1 MSQKYYNNFEDLV
14 DRVSWQGKVAI
25 TLDWELP
32 EVIRSA
38 TTPEGNG
45 STTRGW
51 DPATHVVL
59 LVDDTSTGS
68 ATATTCLEYISKT
81 WGDHCSFIIKQ
92 LVDYKELILISS
104 YHGGEL
110 FNSTDVSSDPG
121 LTTIS
126 RPSIRDTRD
135 LHWEHQ
141 PNYPRRKLYPLRIP

>member
-1 MSQKYYNNFEDLV
+1 MSQKYYNKFEDLV
-14 DRVSWQGKVAI
+14 DQVSWQGKVAI

-38 TTPEGNG
+38 TTPDDSG

-59 LVDDTSTGS
+59 LVGDTSTGS

-92 LVDYKELILISS
+92 LVDYNELILTSS

-126 RPSIRDTRD
+126 RPLIRDTRD

-141 PNYPRRKLYPLRIP
+141 PNYPQRKLYPLRIP